1 MHGHL
6 QTRSWNGTP
15 IPRRTTDGYVN
26 ATAMCKANGKRWSDY
41 RESDRCQ
48 QYIDAL
54 ESETGISGF
63 DLIQSTRGGT
73 GSLTMV
79 HPQVAIDL
87 ARWISAPFAVWMDGW
102 FLEKTAPQPLPATSE
117 QQNLEWLMK
126 FANSYGI
133 AFDDRDQLQIKN
145 YAMQLALPAAGGVTG
160 VYTDI
165 PISRGVMELFNVVL
179 SNEQLSKIG
188 RYLARSWRVE
198 FACEPAK
205 HDQYVDGANRSTFHY
220 PKEWIYDEL
229 KGLYKEQPQLFAKEN
244 KARLR

>member
-1 MHGHL
+1 MHGQL

-26 ATAMCKANGKRWSDY
+26 ATAMCKANGKLWGHY
-41 RESDRCQ
+41 FETDRATK
-48 QYIDAL
+48 YLEAL
-54 ESETGISGF
+54 SETIGIPMVS
-63 DLIQSTRGGT
+63 LYQSVEGRNGGT
-73 GSLTMV
+73 WV
-79 HPQVAIDL
+79 HPQVAVDL
-87 ARWISAPFAVWMDGW
+87 ARWTSAPFAVWMDGW
-102 FLEKTAPQPLPATSE
+102 FLEKVSSQPLTTTPE

-126 FANSYGI
+126 FAGSYGI

>member
-1 MHGHL
+1 MHGQL

-26 ATAMCKANGKRWSDY
+26 ATAMCKANDKRWANY
-41 RESDRCQ
+41 FQTDRSAE
-48 QYIDAL
+48 YLSAL
-54 ESETGISGF
+54 SGETGIAVSQ
-63 DLIQSTRGGT
+63 LCLVKHGT
-73 GSLTMV
+73 ETWV
-79 HPQVAIDL
+79 HPQVAVDL

-102 FLEKTAPQPLPATSE
+102 FLEKASPEVLSATPE

-126 FANSYGI
+126 FAGSYGI

-229 KGLYKEQPQLFAKEN
+229 KGLYKEQPQLFTKEN

>member
-1 MHGHL
+1 MHGQL
-6 QTRSWNGTP
+6 QTRSWNGTA
-15 IPRRTTDGYVN
+15 IPRRTSDGYVN

-102 FLEKTAPQPLPATSE
+102 FLEKTAPQPLPATPE

-126 FANSYGI
+126 FAGSYGI

>member
-15 IPRRTTDGYVN
+15 IPRRTTDNYVN
-26 ATAMCKANGKRWSDY
+26 ATAMCKANEKRWSDY

-48 QYIDAL
+48 KYLEAL
-54 ESETGISGF
+54 SQTTGIPVF
-63 DLIQSTRGGT
+63 ELIDSRRGNDGGT
-73 GSLTMV
+73 WV
-79 HPQVAIDL
+79 HPQTAVDL

-102 FLEKTAPQPLPATSE
+102 FLERTSSQPLPTTPE

-126 FANSYGI
+126 FAGSYGI

-229 KGLYKEQPQLFAKEN
+229 KGLYKEQPQLFAKEY